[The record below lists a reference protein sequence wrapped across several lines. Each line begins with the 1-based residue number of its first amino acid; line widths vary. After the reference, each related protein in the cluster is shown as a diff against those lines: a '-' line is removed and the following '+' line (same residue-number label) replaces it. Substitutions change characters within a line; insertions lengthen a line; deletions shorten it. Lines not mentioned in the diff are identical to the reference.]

1 MMQKQSTGFE
11 IKTDWY
17 KNRRHKN
24 KEGTKRNNKRKHVT
38 NVTMLDM
45 MQHMEKTQSINFYT
59 NVSNI
64 KYIKKYNKFNKSI
77 RQNEYYVL
85 NSENSKISNPHR
97 LFLNIFR

>member
-38 NVTMLDM
+38 NVTMLICNIW
-45 MQHMEKTQSINFYT
+45 KRLKVLISIQMFQ
-59 NVSNI
+59 I
-64 KYIKKYNKFNKSI
+64 LSI
-77 RQNEYYVL
+77 
-85 NSENSKISNPHR
+85 
-97 LFLNIFR
+97 

>member
-38 NVTMLDM
+38 NVTMLIYNIW
-45 MQHMEKTQSINFYT
+45 KRLKVLISIQMFQ
-59 NVSNI
+59 I
-64 KYIKKYNKFNKSI
+64 LSI
-77 RQNEYYVL
+77 
-85 NSENSKISNPHR
+85 
-97 LFLNIFR
+97 

>member
-1 MMQKQSTGFE
+1 
-11 IKTDWY
+11 
-17 KNRRHKN
+17 
-24 KEGTKRNNKRKHVT
+24 
-38 NVTMLDM
+38 

-64 KYIKKYNKFNKSI
+64 KYIKRYNKFNKSI

-97 LFLNIFR
+97 FF